1 MGDGPPGAPGLPRC
15 PVCGGLLPRGAAGA
29 AAHVEACLGAAAG
42 GGGRGGGVPGGGAS
56 PRRSPRKSA
65 GRFQSSIGSFF
76 GLPASVPGG
85 GRKRGREGPSEGDA
99 GGEGARLGSAAPSR
113 EQWKGAHAFAK
124 VVEHGLEHGAS
135 LLAEDLE
142 GVQRFRLCSL
152 ESRNLLLRLHLR
164 KGPWFRTEKLKYAE
178 VADIAGAVEELKAVG
193 LVEVAA
199 GSRAECEALLRL
211 GTVEELRSLA
221 SAAFGGS
228 RRLNGWKKDSLV
240 SEILSLWDRPR
251 NPFSKRRDSGGGGAI
266 AGLLS
271 SHLGRA
277 VRISDSCSNFLRLLC
292 LLYFLDDTQGV
303 DTLVA
308 SEANAL
314 TFPSYD
320 VGPPGEVFRDRQAL
334 LSYDR
339 ALECHREAWEAE
351 AEGDA
356 AALAVAVLESCRTLN
371 ISVPDDLFGGESVWL
386 SGSESTDLQKLQEAV
401 AGLCGGLE
409 PSASSQERADQE
421 ILRRFRSTWP
431 SAKTVGVGVKWL
443 ESLQCFGKA
452 AALLVKL
459 LRSGIHSSR
468 RRRGKWWLR
477 LSIDLAHCGL
487 KEEAFSVCEAAL
499 NEPGAENLSPGEKV
513 ALQKRLLRLAKGS
526 LSERLPEGLS
536 QELSWEPPSE
546 TIVARPL
553 DHFRQPSRK
562 SVFFSCDGATGSVED
577 LALSHFASEEGG
589 GWSGVH
595 CESHLWRA
603 IFGLVC
609 WSVLYDDAPPG
620 AFAHPY
626 QSAPLDLR
634 TTSFYSQR
642 SDKLSKLLKQL
653 ENGEGPVILAA
664 VWGEQSEHEPQ
675 VVGAPWGYALED
687 LQLFA
692 RAAGGRVLSKIVR
705 NLASDWEGWK
715 SGMPDIFLWR
725 ETSGGSTSGG
735 LEGRFVEVKG
745 PRDRLSEQQ
754 VAWLRDLEAE
764 GAAVA
769 VLRVREPNIRSECLI

>member
-1 MGDGPPGAPGLPRC
+1 
-15 PVCGGLLPRGAAGA
+15 V
-29 AAHVEACLGAAAG
+29 
-42 GGGRGGGVPGGGAS
+42 
-56 PRRSPRKSA
+56 
-65 GRFQSSIGSFF
+65 
-76 GLPASVPGG
+76 
-85 GRKRGREGPSEGDA
+85 
-99 GGEGARLGSAAPSR
+99 
-113 EQWKGAHAFAK
+113 K
-124 VVEHGLEHGAS
+124 VVEHGIEHGAT

-142 GVQRFRLCSL
+142 GVKRFRLCSL
-152 ESRNLLLRLHLR
+152 ESRNLLLRLYLR
-164 KGPWFRTEKLKYAE
+164 KGPWFRTQKLKYAE
-178 VADIAGAVEELKAVG
+178 VADIAGAIEELQAAG

-199 GSRAECEALLRL
+199 ESRDECEALLRL

-221 SAAFGGS
+221 SAAFGGG
-228 RRLNGWKKDSLV
+228 RRMNGWKKESLV
-240 SEILSLWDRPR
+240 YEIISIWDRPR
-251 NPFSKRRDSGGGGAI
+251 NPFSKCRDSGGGGAI
-266 AGLLS
+266 VGLLS
-271 SHLGRA
+271 SHLGSA
-277 VRISDSCSNFLRLLC
+277 VRISDSCSHFLRLLC

-351 AEGDA
+351 EEGDRT
-356 AALAVAVLESCRTLN
+356 ALAEAVLESCRTLN
-371 ISVPDDLFGGESVWL
+371 ISLPDNFFRGESVWL
-386 SGSESTDLQKLQEAV
+386 SGSESTDLAKLQGAV
-401 AGLCGGLE
+401 TDLNRGLL
-409 PSASSQERADQE
+409 PSASSQERNVPAF
-421 ILRRFRSTWP
+421 LKRFRAAWP
-431 SAKTVGVGVKWL
+431 SAKTIGVGVKWL
-443 ESLQCFGKA
+443 ESHQCFAKA
-452 AALLVKL
+452 AALLLKL
-459 LRSGIHSSR
+459 LGCGIHSSP

-487 KEEAFSVCEAAL
+487 KEEAFSVCEVAL
-499 NEPGAENLSPGEKV
+499 GEPGAEHLSPGEKV
-513 ALQKRLLRLAKGS
+513 ALQKRLVRLAKGP
-526 LSERLPEGLS
+526 LVRRLPEGLS

-546 TIVARPL
+546 IIVARPL
-553 DHFRQPSRK
+553 DHFRKPSRK

-589 GWSGVH
+589 GWSGIH

-603 IFGLVC
+603 IFSLVC

-642 SDKLSKLLKQL
+642 SVSLSRLLKRL
-653 ENGEGPVILAA
+653 EAGEGPAILAA
-664 VWGEQSEHEPQ
+664 VWDEQAEREPQ

-687 LQLFA
+687 LQRIA
-692 RAAGGRVLSKIVR
+692 RASGGRVLSKIVR
-705 NLASDWEGWK
+705 NLASDFSGWG

-725 ETSGGSTSGG
+725 ETSGGS

-764 GAAVA
+764 GAAVT
-769 VLRVREPNIRSECLI
+769 VLRVQEPKEAPLEA